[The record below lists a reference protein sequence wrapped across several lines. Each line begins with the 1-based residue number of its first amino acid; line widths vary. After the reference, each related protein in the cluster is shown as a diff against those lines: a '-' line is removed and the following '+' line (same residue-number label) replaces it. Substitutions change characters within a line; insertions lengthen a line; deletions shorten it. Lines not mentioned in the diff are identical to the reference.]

1 MNILH
6 RVTRKTLRKNK
17 TRTIVTIIGVVLSV
31 AMVTAITSF
40 ISSMQD
46 FLLRSTIA
54 EEGNWEAGVENVSYQ
69 QTADLRRSD
78 AFKQTGYTRML
89 GFAMLEGSA
98 NDAKPYLCVQAF
110 EETAF
115 GLFGITPIEG
125 RLPENGSELI
135 VSEHI
140 WINGGVQLN
149 VGDTI
154 TLPIGD
160 RVFEDGIVATRNYS
174 YNPDDEPET
183 LSVRETKTYTIVG
196 VCARPGMESYSAGGY
211 TVFTRLM
218 PNTLQAS
225 DTVSLYVTAE
235 NPRKIFETMPELAG
249 TIDEMNITYHAG
261 LLSYMGISQNRN
273 FNAVLF
279 SMAGILIGLIMLG
292 SISLIYNAFAISV
305 SERSRQFGML
315 SSVGAT
321 SRQIKHAVFYE
332 ALVISSIG
340 IPLGVLSGVGGIGVT
355 IWLLRDSLSSFLN
368 GTVTFTLSVSVPAVV
383 MAAAVGLLT
392 VLISAYIPARRAA
405 RMSAIEA
412 IRQTGDIRLRARQV
426 KTPRFIRRLFGM
438 EGDLALKNFKR
449 NRRRY
454 RATVFSLFISVVLFI
469 SVSAYTSLLRVSV
482 TTMFSDKN
490 YSILVSVPRYGN
502 EETPE
507 EETLAFYNA
516 LDAMDNITEFTML
529 RHTSGQYTAQREE
542 LDDKLWDIAVE
553 NGFFQEDEAPLLP
566 FSITALDEET
576 FARYVEKLGLNLA
589 DYTDADNPR
598 AIVLDQYLI
607 MDEAGRYI
615 EGHVLADHTPR
626 EVELLGISGAVADGQ
641 THPTT
646 ATIRLETYT
655 DEIPLGIET
664 HNNASG
670 GVTLIVSPSV
680 IEQFGGTFYR
690 PSVSFAINAADTTK
704 AEKDINDT
712 IQQMR
717 LGYDCINYDA
727 QKQQNENVL
736 LVFNVLTYGF
746 IVLISLITIANVFN
760 TISTNIQLRRRELA
774 MLRSV
779 GTTQAGFRKMM
790 NFECLFYGLKALLYG
805 LPVSLVIVFLVRA
818 ALLQGV
824 YTMFAFPWL
833 SFVVAILCVFLVVF
847 VTMMYAMSKVRRE
860 NIVDALKNEN
870 Q

>member
-6 RVTRKTLRKNK
+6 RVTRKTLLKNK

-46 FLLRSTIA
+46 FMLRSTIA

-115 GLFGITPIEG
+115 GLFGVTPIEG
-125 RLPENGSELI
+125 RLPENDSELLI
-135 VSEHI
+135 SEHI
-140 WINGGVQLN
+140 WVNGGVQLN
-149 VGDTI
+149 VGDTV
-154 TLPIGD
+154 TLPVGD
-160 RVFEDGIVATRNYS
+160 RVFEDGTVATRNYS

-218 PNTLQAS
+218 PNTLQAN

-249 TIDEMNITYHAG
+249 TIDDMYILYHSG

-321 SRQIKHAVFYE
+321 SRQIQHAVLYE

-368 GTVTFTLSVSVPAVV
+368 GTVTFTLSVSVPAIVI
-383 MAAAVGLLT
+383 AAVVGLLT

-405 RMSAIEA
+405 RLSAIEA
-412 IRQTGDIRLRARQV
+412 IRQTDDIRLRARQV

-469 SVSAYTSLLRVSV
+469 SVSTYTSLLRASV

-490 YSILVSVPRYGN
+490 YSILVSVPRHDD
-502 EETPE
+502 EETPAE
-507 EETLAFYNA
+507 EIRSFYNA

-553 NGFFQEDEAPLLP
+553 SGFFQVDEAPLLP